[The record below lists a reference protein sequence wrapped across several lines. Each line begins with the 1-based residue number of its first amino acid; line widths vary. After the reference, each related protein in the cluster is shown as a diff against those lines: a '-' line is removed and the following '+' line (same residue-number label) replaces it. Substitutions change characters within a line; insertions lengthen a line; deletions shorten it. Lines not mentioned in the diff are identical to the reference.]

1 MELRESPERRA
12 AQAGGTSHL
21 RLVPVWVWVLGA
33 VVFLCVQYV
42 FDVVLAQQTDPPSA
56 WIRALMG
63 IVAGAVMVCYLAFI
77 GYINRDAKRRGMNSV
92 LWTVVAIVIP
102 NALGILLYF
111 LLRQRL
117 SGPLVDV
124 RVASTTHGS
133 CPQCGYSFRSSC
145 PQCGNTVDVGDGYCR
160 TCGRALSVQRA
171 TDH

>member
-1 MELRESPERRA
+1 MELRESPEKRA
-12 AQAGGTSHL
+12 GQTGGTSHL
-21 RLVPVWVWVLGA
+21 RLVPVWAWVIGA
-33 VVFLCVQYV
+33 VFFLCAQYF
-42 FDVVLAQQTDPPSA
+42 FDVVLARQTDFPPA

-77 GYINRDAKRRGMNSV
+77 GYINRDAKRRDMNSV

-133 CPQCGYSFRSSC
+133 CPQCGYSFCTSC
-145 PQCGNTVDVGDGYCR
+145 PQCGGTVDVGDHYCR
-160 TCGRALSVQRA
+160 TCGRALRVQPA
-171 TDH
+171 TGN